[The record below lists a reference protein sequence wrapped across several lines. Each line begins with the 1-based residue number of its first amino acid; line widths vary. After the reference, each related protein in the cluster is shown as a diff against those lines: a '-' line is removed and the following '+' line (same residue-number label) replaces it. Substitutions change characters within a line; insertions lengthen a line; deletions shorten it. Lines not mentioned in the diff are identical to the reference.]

1 MSNSPVGW
9 AIRGVHAPSSTGLW
23 ARSCAPCSRG
33 NRSRGAVFRVGTARN
48 TGVLT
53 ETSVRRLC
61 PPYEESLFLVSRF
74 SFLVS
79 PFSPFL
85 FLLAF
90 RFFICHPDEEMAER
104 RRRPGACEAPVS
116 ACHDRHAGALSGAL
130 RSQRRDARLSA
141 LHRGDFRPGPVLAV
155 VRHSLQDRAAT
166 LFDARVIVT
175 RRSGSRGPPTARSQT
190 ASGDAT
196 PRSA

>member
-23 ARSCAPCSRG
+23 ARSCAPCPRG

-74 SFLVS
+74 SFLS
-79 PFSPFL
+79 LSFSIRYSL
-85 FLLAF
+85 FHLP
-90 RFFICHPDEEMAER
+90 PDEEMAER
-104 RRRPGACEAPVS
+104 RRRSGACEAPVS

>member
-23 ARSCAPCSRG
+23 ARSCAPCPGG
-33 NRSRGAVFRVGTARN
+33 NRSRGAVFREGTARN

-74 SFLVS
+74 SFH
-79 PFSPFL
+79 L
-85 FLLAF
+85 FASRYSLFDSLATP
-90 RFFICHPDEEMAER
+90 IEGTAEH

-116 ACHDRHAGALSGAL
+116 ACHDRHAGALSGSL